1 MTTLS
6 LAEDLTGGELD
17 PRRHA
22 FRADLADRAL
32 KGRVVAERFAAGTP
46 GQISRAAV
54 PLRKVPEMA
63 RGLETEVL
71 YGERVTVFDEADGW
85 AWVQL
90 KRDGYVG
97 YLPADAITSNILP
110 ASHRVQALGT
120 FLYATPDI
128 KTPPLMHLALNTL
141 LSIRSSDERFAELAQ
156 GGFVIA
162 RHISSVDR
170 MARDYAEIA
179 ERFVGTPYLWGGRTR
194 IGIDCSGLVQT
205 ALEAAGQSAPR
216 DSDMQQAELG
226 HEVEFDEALDG
237 IERGDLVFWHG
248 HTGIMLDSVL
258 MVHANAHHMAV
269 TVEPLPE
276 AAARIAKTGGP
287 ITAIKRLGDEGL

>member
-6 LAEDLTGGELD
+6 LADDHDAGDLD

-22 FRADLADRAL
+22 VRVDLADQAL
-32 KGRVVAERFAAGTP
+32 KGRVSAERFAAGTP
-46 GQISRAAV
+46 AQIIRAAV
-54 PLRKVPEMA
+54 PLRKAPEMA

-71 YGERVTVFDEADGW
+71 YGELVTVFDEVDGW

-90 KRDGYVG
+90 KRDRYVG
-97 YLPADAITSNILP
+97 YIPADAFTRTVLP

-128 KTPPLMHLALNTL
+128 KTPPLMHLALNAP
-141 LSIRSSDERFAELAQ
+141 LSIRASGERFAELAQ

-162 RHISSVDR
+162 RHISPIGR
-170 MARDYAEIA
+170 NARDYAEIA

-205 ALEAAGQSAPR
+205 ALEAAGQFAPR
-216 DSDMQQAELG
+216 DSDMQHAELG
-226 HEVEFDEALDG
+226 HDVEFDETLDSL
-237 IERGDLVFWHG
+237 ERGDLVFWRG

-276 AAARIAKTGGP
+276 TAARIAKTGGP
-287 ITAIKRLGDEGL
+287 ITAIKRLGGDKS

>member
-1 MTTLS
+1 VTTVS
-6 LAEDLTGGELD
+6 LAKDRTGDDLD

-22 FRADLADRAL
+22 FRADLADLAL
-32 KGRVVAERFAAGTP
+32 QGRVAAERFEAGSP
-46 GQISRAAV
+46 GQMTRAAV
-54 PLRKVPEMA
+54 PLRKAPEMA

-71 YGERVTVFDEADGW
+71 YGERVTVFDEVDGW

-90 KRDGYVG
+90 ERDRYVG
-97 YLPADAITSNILP
+97 YIPADAITRTLTP

-128 KTPPLMHLALNTL
+128 KTPPLMHLALNSL
-141 LSIRSSDERFAELAQ
+141 LSIRSSNERFAELAQ

-162 RHISSVDR
+162 RHISPVDR

-205 ALEAAGQSAPR
+205 ALEATGQSAPR

-226 HEVEFDEALDG
+226 HEIEFDATLDS
-237 IERGDLVFWHG
+237 IERGDLVFWRG

-287 ITAIKRLGDEGL
+287 ITAIKRLGGTES